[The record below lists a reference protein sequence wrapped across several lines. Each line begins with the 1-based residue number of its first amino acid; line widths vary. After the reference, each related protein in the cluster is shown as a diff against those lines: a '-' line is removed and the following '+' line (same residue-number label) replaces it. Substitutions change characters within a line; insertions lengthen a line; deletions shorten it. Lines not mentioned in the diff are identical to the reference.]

1 MEYKNN
7 ILELIGNTPLVK
19 LNKITKGLKPQ
30 VFAKLES
37 QNPGG
42 SVKDRIGLQMI
53 LDAENQGLLK
63 PGGTVIEATSGN
75 TGIGIAL
82 TAAYKGYRSV
92 FVVTDKVSQEKINYL
107 RALGSEVIITSN
119 AHDHDHP
126 EYYVNIAR
134 RLNEEIPD
142 SFFAYQYSNPSNPEA
157 HYLTT
162 GPELWEQT
170 GGKITHFVSGI
181 GTGGTISGTGKYL
194 KEKNSDIKII
204 GADPYGSIY
213 KPLKDRGEMI
223 KGTPY
228 LIEGVGQDCLPE
240 NVDFDYIDEVINVTD
255 AESIAAAKNL
265 TKYESIFSG
274 GSTGTNLHVALK
286 VAENLTEN
294 DVLVFIVC
302 DIGERY
308 LSKIYNHDWLVE
320 HGFLSLET
328 ATLRD
333 LVFQKKNSGDGNFI
347 SANPEMKVSEVI
359 DILHTHGLPQI
370 PVLLEGRIFG
380 CVKSTDLTHK
390 ILENQALLDEP
401 IRNVMEDCFPVLSM
415 DTPLQEVKTKLK
427 NSTAVLVEE
436 NRRIVDL
443 ISRYD
448 LIEFMSE
455 NK

>member
-7 ILELIGNTPLVK
+7 ILELIGNTPLIK

-53 LDAENQGLLK
+53 LDAEKRGLLK

-92 FVVTDKVSQEKINYL
+92 FVVTDKVSQEKVNYL

-134 RLNEEIPD
+134 RLNDEIPN

-162 GPELWEQT
+162 GPELWRQT

-194 KEKNSDIKII
+194 KEQNPEVKII

-213 KPLKDRGEMI
+213 KPLKDRGELI

-240 NVDFDYIDEVINVTD
+240 NVNFEYIDEVINVTD

-265 TKYESIFSG
+265 TKYESIFAG
-274 GSTGTNLHVALK
+274 GSTGTNVHVALK
-286 VAENLTEN
+286 VAEKLTE
-294 DVLVFIVC
+294 DDILVFIVC

-333 LVFQKKNSGDGNFI
+333 LVFQKKNNGDGNFI
-347 SANPEMKVSEVI
+347 SATPEMKVSEVI

-401 IRNVMEDCFPVLSM
+401 IRNVMEDCFPVLNM
-415 DTPLQEVKTKLK
+415 DTPLQEVKAKLK
-427 NSTAVLVEE
+427 NSTAILVEE
-436 NRRIVDL
+436 NNRIVDL